1 VGLLVDPPGGSAA
14 ATLTMRELGFTQV
27 VDGGGL
33 SELVGSRS
41 CRSGLSP
48 TAVMMER

>member
-1 VGLLVDPPGGSAA
+1 
-14 ATLTMRELGFTQV
+14 MRELGFTHV

-48 TAVMMER
+48 TPVKIER